1 MAAPDTAS
9 SPRPQRATSL
19 PAAFVST
26 LRWLIMLGLP
36 VFLVLTA
43 VRLVMT
49 ETFLTIEY
57 RRPGF
62 PADRYGFTQE
72 DRLRHAPYA
81 VRYLLNDAGIEYLG
95 DLTLD
100 GAPMYTDRELR
111 HMEDVKVV
119 TRAALAVHRALTA
132 ALGLAIV
139 ALVWRWPAHRRA
151 LRQGLFGGGVLT
163 IGLIVGIVVIALLSW
178 DVFFT
183 GFHRVFFEGDS
194 WRFSPRATLIR
205 LFPEQFWFDAAI
217 AVGLLTILGAVLAIA
232 VTWAWEARAQR
243 REAATP
249 DDAG

>member
-1 MAAPDTAS
+1 MTTPDTAPP
-9 SPRPQRATSL
+9 PRPERATPL
-19 PAAFVST
+19 PAALVNA
-26 LRWLIMLGLP
+26 LRWLLMLGLP
-36 VFLVLTA
+36 VFLVLTG

-72 DRLRHAPYA
+72 DRLRYAPYA

-100 GAPMYTDRELR
+100 GGPMYTDRELR
-111 HMEDVKVV
+111 HMADVKVV
-119 TRAALAVHRALTA
+119 TRAALAVHRVLAV
-132 ALGLAIV
+132 ALGVTVV
-139 ALVWRWPAHRRA
+139 ALAWSPAHRRV
-151 LRQGLFGGGVLT
+151 LRQGLFAGGTLT
-163 IGLIVGIVVIALLSW
+163 IGLIVTIVVIVLLSW
-178 DVFFT
+178 DAFFT

-217 AVGLLTILGAVLAIA
+217 AIGLLTILGAALAIA
-232 VTWAWEARAQR
+232 VAWLWEARAQWA
-243 REAATP
+243 EASAV
-249 DDAG
+249 DAG